1 MKIKLELLG
10 LNEWRSGRR
19 STLDLCLEM
28 DSSWSILCGAEI
40 HVGLGPPQ
48 RTRGYGTYLEMF
60 QGDKYYKI
68 TRLYNTTSVQLK
80 YR

>member
-1 MKIKLELLG
+1 MCQDRWSDKIRQMDKCFGFFFLG
-10 LNEWRSGRR
+10 R
-19 STLDLCLEM
+19 
-28 DSSWSILCGAEI
+28 GAGNCVI
-40 HVGLGPPQ
+40 AWVCPPQ